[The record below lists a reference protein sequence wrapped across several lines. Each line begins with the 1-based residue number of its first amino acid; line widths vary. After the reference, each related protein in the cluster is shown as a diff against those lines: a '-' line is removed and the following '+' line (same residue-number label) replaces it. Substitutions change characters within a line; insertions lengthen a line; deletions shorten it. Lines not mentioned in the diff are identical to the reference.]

1 MPGALEGL
9 KVIDLSR
16 VLGGPYCAQML
27 ADHGAD
33 VIKVEPPQG
42 DETRLWGPPFDAE
55 GISAYYAGI
64 NRNKR
69 TIALDLAKPDGRT
82 VLLKLLEDADVLIEN
97 FKTGT
102 MEKWGLGYGE
112 LAKKLPRLIH
122 ARVSGFGAD
131 GPLGGFPGYDAMVQ
145 ASAGLVSVN
154 GSAESG
160 PVRIGVPVVDLS
172 TGMNATI
179 GIMMALYERDR
190 TGLGR
195 WVHTSLLEA
204 QVHMLDFQAARWL
217 MDGEVAGQAGNDHP
231 TGIPMG
237 TFPTSDGHIN
247 LAASAGRLWKQ
258 MCEAMG
264 HSEWTDVEKWKTGG
278 GRSEDRATLNATISQ
293 VTRTQPSSYWMDTL
307 EAAGIPCGPI
317 YTVDQVFADPQVKH
331 LNIAAPT
338 THPQR
343 GATALINSP
352 LNLSD
357 VPKGI
362 RHVAPPAGEQTD
374 EVLRSVGYTDA
385 ELASMRAKGII

>member
-1 MPGALEGL
+1 
-9 KVIDLSR
+9 
-16 VLGGPYCAQML
+16 
-27 ADHGAD
+27 
-33 VIKVEPPQG
+33 
-42 DETRLWGPPFDAE
+42 
-55 GISAYYAGI
+55 
-64 NRNKR
+64 
-69 TIALDLAKPDGRT
+69 
-82 VLLKLLEDADVLIEN
+82 
-97 FKTGT
+97 
-102 MEKWGLGYGE
+102 
-112 LAKKLPRLIH
+112 
-122 ARVSGFGAD
+122 
-131 GPLGGFPGYDAMVQ
+131 
-145 ASAGLVSVN
+145 
-154 GSAESG
+154 
-160 PVRIGVPVVDLS
+160 
-172 TGMNATI
+172 
-179 GIMMALYERDR
+179 MMALYERDR